1 MAINRINHYS
11 IRTTD
16 LKASEKFY
24 TEVMGFTVG
33 PRPPFDFPGLWL
45 YKGDHADYDNAVV
58 HIIGIDLNN
67 PEGLKA
73 YLGDRSLDSLKGTG
87 TVDHIAFAATGLK
100 DMLAHLKSKNVPHR
114 ERTVP
119 SMGLHQVFLD
129 DPSEVVIELNS
140 PAAEPA

>member
-58 HIIGIDLNN
+58 HI
-67 PEGLKA
+67 
-73 YLGDRSLDSLKGTG
+73 TG
-87 TVDHIAFAATGLK
+87 TVDHIAFAATGLQQ
-100 DMLAHLKSKNVPHR
+100 MLAHLKAGNVPHR

-119 SMGLHQVFLD
+119 SMGLHQIFLD
-129 DPSEVVIELNS
+129 DPSEVVIELNY